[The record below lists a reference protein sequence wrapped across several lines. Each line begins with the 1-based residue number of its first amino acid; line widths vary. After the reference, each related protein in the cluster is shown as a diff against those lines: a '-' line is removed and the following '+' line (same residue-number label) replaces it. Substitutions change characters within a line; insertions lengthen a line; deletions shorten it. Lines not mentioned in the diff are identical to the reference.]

1 VTALRR
7 AFAAIAAWLRRP
19 APLDAVAERQ
29 VEAVVAEAR
38 ALLAEL
44 EEARDEIRR
53 LHRDEQVGPRRS
65 SATRL
70 AQIGEG
76 VQANG
81 GFATAEYLAAIEAAR
96 EETTPRQTALR
107 EP

>member
-53 LHRDEQVGPRRS
+53 LVHRDK
-65 SATRL
+65 
-70 AQIGEG
+70 
-76 VQANG
+76 QAG
-81 GFATAEYLAAIEAAR
+81 GT
-96 EETTPRQTALR
+96 R
-107 EP
+107 EPTSRRERTSFTECGASSGSWT